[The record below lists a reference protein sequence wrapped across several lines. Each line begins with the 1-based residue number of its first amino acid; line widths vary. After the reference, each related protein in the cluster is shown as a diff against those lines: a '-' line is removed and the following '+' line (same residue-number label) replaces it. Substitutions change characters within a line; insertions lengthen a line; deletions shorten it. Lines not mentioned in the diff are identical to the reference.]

1 VHVPADHPDAVDP
14 TEHDRSG
21 RRQGRLRQG
30 PTALQQLRDRRPTG
44 DRQGGTK
51 ALGTRNTDSFGYY
64 AFRFDPLAKTSVSA
78 TSSFDSVARGRPQ
91 HLDVRAHEH
100 HRAVGDPG
108 WVQGQRDRHDVP
120 EEDGVTV
127 STQRRLTSG
136 GKFVGWSTAAR
147 VRTTSTGTFKGTVL
161 LPCGSKQGM
170 STYVVA
176 MTGNAAGR
184 TPTVT
189 LTAVR

>member
-1 VHVPADHPDAVDP
+1 MSVR
-14 TEHDRSG
+14 TNI
-21 RRQGRLRQG
+21 
-30 PTALQQLRDRRPTG
+30 TARWAAPGGCKVSVTG
-44 DRQGGTK
+44 TTYPK
-51 ALGTRNTDSFGYY
+51 
-64 AFRFDPLAKTSVSA
+64 KT
-78 TSSFDSVARGRPQ
+78 
-91 HLDVRAHEH
+91 
-100 HRAVGDPG
+100 
-108 WVQGQRDRHDVP
+108 
-120 EEDGVTV
+120 GVTV

-147 VRTTSTGTFKGTVL
+147 VRTTSTGTFKGTVQ